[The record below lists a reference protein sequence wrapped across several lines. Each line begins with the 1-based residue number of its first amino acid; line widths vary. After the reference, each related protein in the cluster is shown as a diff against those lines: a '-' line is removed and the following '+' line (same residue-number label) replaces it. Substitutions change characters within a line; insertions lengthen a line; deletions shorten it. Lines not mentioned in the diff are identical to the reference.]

1 MTQVFVEAQKHEL
14 ATLNVEVHNKV
25 VASLVETIVVDL
37 TRLIQQNLLASS
49 LDGSHDLLVVRGQ
62 VIHVKL
68 LLLHKEEGGSD
79 SDRCVSF
86 FLQLEHRHTLI
97 ISRSEVVQSRMR
109 GHDPVSV
116 SVLSHSVDGKTSLH
130 VPNS

>member
-1 MTQVFVEAQKHEL
+1 MAVQRADTILADEDTCDSILSSFLQGAPGLTQVFVEAQKHEL

-68 LLLHKEEGGSD
+68 LLLHKEEGGTD
-79 SDRCVSF
+79 SDRCVSL
-86 FLQLEHRHTLI
+86 FL
-97 ISRSEVVQSRMR
+97 
-109 GHDPVSV
+109 
-116 SVLSHSVDGKTSLH
+116 
-130 VPNS
+130 